1 MLGGE
6 SFVAIGKGLQNA
18 LWTFGAPQGS
28 GVDIALAA
36 AEKSRR
42 YFEKPFTILDIPFTT
57 PLIN

>member
-28 GVDIALAA
+28 GVDVALAA
-36 AEKSRR
+36 AEKSNDDILKSRL
-42 YFEKPFTILDIPFTT
+42 PFSISHSRHRS
-57 PLIN
+57 